1 MKRTATI
8 GTVVGVLAL
17 LTACSTPTVEQP
29 EESTDALATFGHVH
43 GLGIDATSGAL
54 FAAAH
59 QGLFEVGTFRNGV
72 FEVADAVGL
81 GAIAGRAQD
90 TMGFEMY
97 EHRMFASGHPDPRED
112 LDIETPNLGL
122 IVSDDLGETWAPV
135 SLQGEVDFH
144 DLAVAD
150 QGEGELR
157 VYGYDSGTGTIR
169 ISSDS
174 GDTWTSGAQ
183 LPIRDLTVD
192 SDDPDTVY
200 ATTEE
205 GLAVS
210 TDAARTF
217 SLLADDPALLLV
229 EATESGLVGVATD
242 GVVWSGTPGGPWRST
257 GNAEGE
263 VQAMTYSS
271 APEPLLVLIDSRGVV
286 VSRDDG
292 ETWEAVLP
300 A

>member
-8 GTVVGVLAL
+8 GTLVGALAL
-17 LTACSTPTVEQP
+17 LTACSTPTAEQP
-29 EESTDALATFGHVH
+29 EGSTDALATFGHVH
-43 GLGIDATSGAL
+43 GLGVDSTSGAL

-59 QGLFEVGTFRNGV
+59 QGLFEVGTFRENG

-97 EHRMFASGHPDPRED
+97 EHQMFASGHPDPREE

-122 IVSDDLGETWAPV
+122 IVSDDSGESWAPV
-135 SLQGEVDFH
+135 ALHGEVDFH
-144 DLAVAD
+144 DLAVAE
-150 QGEGELR
+150 QSEGELR

-169 ISSDS
+169 VSEDS
-174 GDTWTSGAQ
+174 GETWTNGAQ
-183 LPIRDLTVD
+183 IPIRDLTVD
-192 SDDPDTVY
+192 AEDSDTVY

-210 TDAARTF
+210 ADSATTF
-217 SLLADDPALLLV
+217 SLVPDAPPLLLV
-229 EATESGLVGVATD
+229 EATDSGLVGVATD
-242 GVVWSGTPGGPWRST
+242 GAIWAGARDGSWTEIG
-257 GNAEGE
+257 AADGE

-271 APEPLLVLIDSRGVV
+271 EPEPVLVLLDARGIVA
-286 VSRDDG
+286 SRDG
-292 ETWEAVLP
+292 GNTWETVLP